1 MKVPCSRFKMYQ
13 ESSFQVA
20 ALTELSD
27 GDHIFTSHFFSKTR
41 HEICFIEWLTK
52 VNEREDLSE
61 REKLTTAFFA
71 TF

>member
-13 ESSFQVA
+13 ESSSQVA

-27 GDHIFTSHFFSKTR
+27 GDHIFTSYFFSKTR

-52 VNEREDLSE
+52 VNEREDLSD
-61 REKLTTAFFA
+61 REKTAFFA